1 MPSSSNAPISNRG
14 TRRSRAVQACIGCR
28 KTKARCELLD
38 NLDSTA
44 VLRCHRCKTLNLPCS
59 YQDADRQALRAGR
72 KSGISQAWEQLV
84 DFTDLEAVSQPG
96 PSTTT
101 VSVTTPTCAVDSE
114 HLPASDST
122 HAHSP
127 ASPAPLE
134 LKVLPRS
141 IWNYRR
147 VSIGQWRYCGTGTDD
162 DGYDLVWPMSAVH
175 QISTKA
181 DTLARKVGQVETL
194 EEILEQSQIDELLRI
209 FQQNYLPWLGFSVI
223 QSHSFPLLDLVRCTI
238 ASRHLS
244 QSSLVNRLLYATEG
258 AISQIIIHP
267 SPTYVLE
274 SIQALLLVTTW
285 SPISVS
291 EANQLQ
297 AWKDPHLLLSS
308 AISLATKIG
317 LDKAPEN
324 YSALKRC
331 KSQGAEVDEEQLEN
345 ARDLTRLW
353 ISLTNAES
361 LACIG
366 TARTTFSYRGT
377 AYLKCFPRSTS
388 KSNAPSSNH
397 EAEAKDVRLRL
408 LAETLHATEMGLAL
422 RLTSISDFET
432 WYHSMAEALQR
443 IDGCV
448 RILLPLGVV
457 LDFDQMYFRTQTII
471 SRCCRLLV
479 LNNSIQ
485 AARFLSPISKIH
497 TEVFTPWGKDAV
509 QLSEE
514 IFVILIEL
522 LELLERNRT
531 VDGGHTNSSSLST
544 APDHLFHLI
553 QFAGVFLISF
563 KFVVLNARKYALPG
577 VGDVLLERV
586 IQLLRRLE
594 VPREHP
600 ARKCVDLLEGLLGLW
615 TNREKVLPQQQ
626 QLQVCLE
633 PGQGD
638 ANEHD
643 PVYNADR
650 DNSNPNLNASLSFP
664 IPVPST
670 TMDPF
675 QSSLTVGGFNAFV
688 SLDGML
694 NLMSM
699 PMPMSM
705 SIFTGGKS
713 EGVMDG
719 TSSPGNG
726 LSQHDHDAI
735 FQNVEFWQNLNLST

>member
-1 MPSSSNAPISNRG
+1 M
-14 TRRSRAVQACIGCR
+14 
-28 KTKARCELLD
+28 
-38 NLDSTA
+38 
-44 VLRCHRCKTLNLPCS
+44 
-59 YQDADRQALRAGR
+59 
-72 KSGISQAWEQLV
+72 
-84 DFTDLEAVSQPG
+84 
-96 PSTTT
+96 
-101 VSVTTPTCAVDSE
+101 
-114 HLPASDST
+114 
-122 HAHSP
+122 
-127 ASPAPLE
+127 
-134 LKVLPRS
+134 
-141 IWNYRR
+141 
-147 VSIGQWRYCGTGTDD
+147 
-162 DGYDLVWPMSAVH
+162 
-175 QISTKA
+175 
-181 DTLARKVGQVETL
+181 
-194 EEILEQSQIDELLRI
+194 
-209 FQQNYLPWLGFSVI
+209 
-223 QSHSFPLLDLVRCTI
+223 
-238 ASRHLS
+238 
-244 QSSLVNRLLYATEG
+244 
-258 AISQIIIHP
+258 
-267 SPTYVLE
+267 
-274 SIQALLLVTTW
+274 
-285 SPISVS
+285 
-291 EANQLQ
+291 
-297 AWKDPHLLLSS
+297 
-308 AISLATKIG
+308 
-317 LDKAPEN
+317 
-324 YSALKRC
+324 
-331 KSQGAEVDEEQLEN
+331 
-345 ARDLTRLW
+345 
-353 ISLTNAES
+353 
-361 LACIG
+361 
-366 TARTTFSYRGT
+366 
-377 AYLKCFPRSTS
+377 
-388 KSNAPSSNH
+388 
-397 EAEAKDVRLRL
+397 
-408 LAETLHATEMGLAL
+408 
-422 RLTSISDFET
+422 
-432 WYHSMAEALQR
+432 
-443 IDGCV
+443 
-448 RILLPLGVV
+448 

-485 AARFLSPISKIH
+485 AARFLSPSHITISQSQSVSKIH

-514 IFVILIEL
+514 IFVSLIEL

-586 IQLLRRLE
+586 VQLLRRLE

-626 QLQVCLE
+626 LQVFLE

-670 TMDPF
+670 TRDPI

-694 NLMSM
+694 NQSPGIGYLDNSLMSM

-705 SIFTGGKS
+705 SIFTGGES